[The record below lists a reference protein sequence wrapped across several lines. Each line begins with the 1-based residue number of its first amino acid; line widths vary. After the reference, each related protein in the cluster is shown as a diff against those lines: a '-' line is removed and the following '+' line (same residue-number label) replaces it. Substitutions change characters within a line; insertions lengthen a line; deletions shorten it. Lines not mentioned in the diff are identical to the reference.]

1 MRVCFCGFFFLVVL
15 PWHPFFLFLAPLV
28 FKNPPGAQVASRDP
42 SVPKGFTAPASSSTS
57 LAFLSLALTFAFAL
71 RIFALPFGLSLQGVV
86 IGWVCIT
93 FTFFLLGLACPCP
106 LPLFPF
112 CLCPPCQ
119 HLVPSIGSVG
129 LGQGVVQS
137 GAEVSFHSVGC
148 VSNPKYQRENL
159 GLACRPW
166 IISSLFGSSLGRGQT
181 TPKALVTSSSQASPL
196 SEPPFGLDLLVPPYL
211 ATYLREPDC

>member
-1 MRVCFCGFFFLVVL
+1 MAGPSHLYPRRVQNLKNRACVFLCFFFLVVL

-93 FTFFLLGLACPCP
+93 FTFFLLGLACPCSPFVFALHANTWFPP
-106 LPLFPF
+106 LVRLDWVRAWFKVALRCRSTRSAVSPIRNTNVKTLVLRVARGSFLP
-112 CLCPPCQ
+112 CSAPP
-119 HLVPSIGSVG
+119 
-129 LGQGVVQS
+129 
-137 GAEVSFHSVGC
+137 
-148 VSNPKYQRENL
+148 
-159 GLACRPW
+159 
-166 IISSLFGSSLGRGQT
+166 
-181 TPKALVTSSSQASPL
+181 
-196 SEPPFGLDLLVPPYL
+196 
-211 ATYLREPDC
+211 